1 MMNLILENKR
11 IDLIARNFDRPPR
24 RLNSIHEADA
34 ELVDLG
40 DRSECL
46 LAATADALSE
56 EVASGL
62 YDEPSHI
69 GWMLATANFSDLAA
83 VGADPLGL
91 LVTISS
97 SPAQDEMFLT
107 QLARGIS
114 EACSSLG
121 TYVLGGDTNRGD
133 TLALCG
139 CAIGLVPK
147 KEILMRIG
155 ARPGDKIYL
164 SGPAG
169 LGAVYAFLRLAE
181 RNISIGDQFFK
192 PIARLKEGC
201 LIRKFASCAM
211 DTSDG
216 LLHTVDTLMR
226 LNGCGFLLETRW
238 EKIIHPTAL
247 EICRARNIPPWLAL
261 AAVHGEF
268 ELCFTIRPEKEKA
281 LLAEALTGG
290 WSPIAIGEVIKGQG
304 VSLKAAE
311 RLIPLDTASIRNIAA
326 DAGAGPLAYIERLL
340 KIAGE
345 VQI

>member
-1 MMNLILENKR
+1 
-11 IDLIARNFDRPPR
+11 
-24 RLNSIHEADA
+24 
-34 ELVDLG
+34 
-40 DRSECL
+40 
-46 LAATADALSE
+46 
-56 EVASGL
+56 
-62 YDEPSHI
+62 
-69 GWMLATANFSDLAA
+69 
-83 VGADPLGL
+83 
-91 LVTISS
+91 
-97 SPAQDEMFLT
+97 
-107 QLARGIS
+107 
-114 EACSSLG
+114 
-121 TYVLGGDTNRGD
+121 
-133 TLALCG
+133 
-139 CAIGLVPK
+139 
-147 KEILMRIG
+147 
-155 ARPGDKIYL
+155 
-164 SGPAG
+164 
-169 LGAVYAFLRLAE
+169 
-181 RNISIGDQFFK
+181 
-192 PIARLKEGC
+192 
-201 LIRKFASCAM
+201 M